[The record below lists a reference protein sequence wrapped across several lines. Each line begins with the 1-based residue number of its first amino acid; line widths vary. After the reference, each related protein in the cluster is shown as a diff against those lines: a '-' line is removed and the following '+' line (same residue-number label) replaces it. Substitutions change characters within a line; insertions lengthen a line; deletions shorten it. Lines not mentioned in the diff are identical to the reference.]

1 MNVKGLKSAIA
12 AFLLLAN
19 ICFIVLIAFNLRN
32 RHYYDSDTI
41 ENAYSAIED
50 DGFGVARG
58 ILERKQRRFSVYKGA
73 YDILSCK
80 DILALY
86 GTVAEGYSAGN
97 EVSVVCE
104 AGEFT
109 FYRDGTFEYAVES
122 AVELPEGTAQ
132 LQDVTA
138 QRKVRNMLKQ
148 AVEELLKMDELE
160 KCDSNKKSNADVEL
174 YIEKISFDPDT
185 SAYIVDAYQTFDGD
199 RVSANGIRFVSYDE
213 IIVSASGTFS
223 FVYPTEKI
231 FADTLDVINIMLS
244 EKKHFEE
251 TDMKDIIISE
261 IAYFYSVYDSADG
274 NRYFLPM
281 CCVLYDR
288 ADVFGI
294 YNLVSGKRE

>member
-1 MNVKGLKSAIA
+1 MNVRSLKSAIA

-32 RHYYDSDTI
+32 RYYYDSDTI
-41 ENAYSAIED
+41 ENAYSAIENED
-50 DGFGVARG
+50 FGVARG
-58 ILERKQRRFSVYKGA
+58 ILERRQRSFSVYKGA
-73 YDILSCK
+73 YDILSCG

-86 GTVAEGYSAGN
+86 GTVAANYNTGDD
-97 EVSVVCE
+97 VSVVCD

-109 FYRDGTFEYAVES
+109 FYRDGTFEYS
-122 AVELPEGTAQ
+122 MNSSVELPESDAQ

-138 QRKVRNMLKQ
+138 QRKVRKMLKD
-148 AVEELLKMDELE
+148 AVEDFLKMDELE
-160 KCDSNKKSNADVEL
+160 KCESNRKSNVDVEL

-185 SAYIVDAYQTFDGD
+185 RAYIIEAYQTFDGD
-199 RVSANGIRFVSYDE
+199 RVSESGIGLAAYDE
-213 IIVSASGTFS
+213 IIVSAAGTFS
-223 FVYPTEKI
+223 FVYPTEKM
-231 FADTLDVINIMLS
+231 FADTLDAINIMIG
-244 EKKHFEE
+244 EKNYFEE
-251 TDMKDIIISE
+251 NYMQELVISE
-261 IAYFYSVYDSADG
+261 ITYFYSVYDSADG